1 MESSGVAKAG
11 LTTGIIGTSLAG
23 LMALENGNGNGLL
36 GGIFGSNNCNAATL
50 AAQGAYQAAIS
61 AKDAEIGQLKA
72 ERYADHVGTGVYAAL
87 NSQMKEGFQELVVT
101 RERLAR
107 NETEFKCVAASFN
120 DLRANVADLNREV
133 ADIRVREQ
141 RTADAIDCLAK
152 STNDQFANVYRT
164 IDSKVQLEA
173 EKRECGDKR
182 LFEYVNCNYVKAQK
196 KISKDDICPE
206 VMPHWNSWTAP
217 TGEAPAVQP
226 ITGSVN
232 VSRK

>member
-1 MESSGVAKAG
+1 M
-11 LTTGIIGTSLAG
+11 
-23 LMALENGNGNGLL
+23 
-36 GGIFGSNNCNAATL
+36 
-50 AAQGAYQAAIS
+50 AAQGAYQAALS

-87 NSQMKEGFQELVVT
+87 AQSQKEQNIELVTT

-107 NETEFKCVAASFN
+107 NETQFQCLAEGFN
-120 DLRANVADLNREV
+120 NLRSNVADLNREV
-133 ADIRVREQ
+133 ADMRVREQ

-173 EKRECGDKR
+173 ERRECGDHR

-206 VMPHWNSWTAP
+206 VMPRWNSWTAP
-217 TGEAPAVQP
+217 TAEAPAVQP
-226 ITGSVN
+226 VTGSIKVT
-232 VSRK
+232 K